1 MEIKDI
7 DFYVQ
12 KGNLKQA
19 NSQTEMILLFVLEGK
34 MTIQS
39 LDEIYPMSKE
49 DILLI
54 NPGIHYEIMK
64 EEEALYSVASFSL
77 KFLSDILKSR
87 NTMFYCNSVID
98 ETHSFQDLKNLFY
111 ELTVEFT
118 SRHHKSDCYM
128 HSLLLKVLDCLVENY
143 QVSQDPIVMK
153 KESENDLRMR
163 EIMQYIMAN
172 IDREI
177 SLNEL
182 ANQMFV
188 SPSTLS
194 RIFKKDTGVYF
205 ADYVMELRVKN
216 AAELLKHSHQNIT
229 HIAMASGFTSSAS
242 FNRAF
247 KKVLGI
253 RPSEYRDSYKQIE
266 SEDQKQKKKEEIQIR
281 EELKQKG
288 YDDGKIEENT
298 QIHLD
303 LKRNIGHKYNR
314 PWNQMINIGPM
325 WDLTKANIQTHILYL
340 NEKLHYRYFR
350 FWNVFSKRMLIND
363 GHTKGQYNYDVVN
376 QALDFLV
383 QNRLKPFIA
392 FGRRPD
398 IAIKSDGKRI
408 FFDEQY
414 IMFSSKENWQAMV
427 DDFIRNVV
435 SRYGQD
441 EVSQWI
447 FELDRDFE
455 ETLDGSEN
463 RLYEDP
469 QYNFFEAWTYLYR
482 TIKRR
487 IPSAKVGG
495 ISSLISKNWNFLND
509 FYQQC
514 KQSEVKPDF
523 VSFLLFPYET
533 HKNKDLRLVR
543 KVSQDKNCEEN
554 QIREIKRL
562 LKQNDIADIPIY
574 ITEWNNSISNRNYLN
589 DSCYRATYI
598 VKKVNSI
605 ANSVDMLGIMAGT
618 DWVSSYLDTV
628 GILNGGIGLLTK
640 DTICKPAYFAFDFL
654 NQLGDYLLEKG
665 ENYIVSKKENGDIYI
680 LCFHYIWFK
689 QRYFLSDEDV
699 DVRDNFDLIF
709 ENAKPIHL
717 NFHLSDF
724 NKPGE
729 YYVKRRCLNRK
740 NGSILNEWE
749 KFQYDKRMTQ
759 RDVKYLQ
766 GISFPKLSQDKVQ
779 VDNTLDI
786 KISLEPHEVS
796 LIHIFMR

>member
-12 KGNLKQA
+12 KGNLKKE
-19 NSQTEMILLFVLEGK
+19 NLQTDLLLLFVLEGK
-34 MTIQS
+34 LNIRY
-39 LDEIYPMSKE
+39 LDDDYQMSKE

-54 NPGIHYEIMK
+54 NPGINYEINK
-64 EEEALYSVASFSL
+64 TEEALYGVASFSL
-77 KFLSDILKSR
+77 KFLAEVLKSR
-87 NTMFYCNSVID
+87 NMMFYCNSVVD
-98 ETHSFQDLKNLFY
+98 ETHSYQDLRNLFY
-111 ELTVEFT
+111 ELTIEYT
-118 SRHHKSDCYM
+118 SRLHQSSCYM
-128 HSLLLKVLDCLVENY
+128 NSLLLKLLDCLVEHY
-143 QVSQDPIVMK
+143 QVSQENVVMQEK
-153 KESENDLRMR
+153 SENDLRMR
-163 EIMQYIMAN
+163 EVMQYIMAN

-194 RIFKKDTGVYF
+194 RIFKKDTGIYF
-205 ADYVMELRVKN
+205 AEYVMQLRVKN
-216 AAELLKHSHQNIT
+216 AEELLKYSQQNIT
-229 HIAMASGFTSSAS
+229 HIAMVSGFTSSAS

-247 KKVLGI
+247 KKVTGLT
-253 RPSEYRDSYKQIE
+253 PSEYRDAFHQ
-266 SEDQKQKKKEEIQIR
+266 SEGDYLKQKEQEKIQIR

-288 YDDGKIEENT
+288 YEDGKQGQST
-298 QIHLD
+298 CVPLD
-303 LKRNIGHKYNR
+303 LKTCLGHKYNR

-325 WDLTKANIQTHILYL
+325 WDLTKANIQSHILYL
-340 NEKLHYRYFR
+340 NEKLHYKYFR

-363 GHTKGQYNYDVVN
+363 GYTKGQYNYDVVN
-376 QALDFLV
+376 QVFDFLV

-398 IAIKSDGKRI
+398 IAIKSDGKRV

-414 IMFSSKENWQAMV
+414 ILFSSKENWQAMV
-427 DDFIRNVV
+427 DDFIRNIV

-463 RLYEDP
+463 RLYEDS
-469 QYNFFEAWTYLYR
+469 QYDFFEAWNYLYR

-487 IPSAKVGG
+487 IPLAKVGG
-495 ISSLISKNWNFLND
+495 ISSLISKNWNFLNG

-514 KQSEVKPDF
+514 NQTKVKPDF
-523 VSFLLFPYET
+523 LSFLVFPYESF
-533 HKNKDLRLVR
+533 KDKDLRFVR
-543 KVSQDKNCEEN
+543 KVSQDRNCEEN
-554 QIREIKRL
+554 QIKEIKRL
-562 LKQNDIADIPIY
+562 LELNDMQDTAIY

-605 ANSVDMLGIMAGT
+605 ANSVAMLGIMAGT

-640 DTICKPAYFAFDFL
+640 DTICKPAYFAIDFL
-654 NQLGDYLLEKG
+654 NQLGDYLLDQG
-665 ENYIVSKKENGDIYI
+665 ENYIVTKKENGDVYI
-680 LCFHYIWFK
+680 LCFHHIWFK

-699 DVRDNFDLIF
+699 DVRDDFDMIF
-709 ENAKPIHL
+709 ENEKPIHL
-717 NFHLSDF
+717 NFHIKNFD
-724 NKPGE
+724 KAGE
-729 YYVKRRCLNRK
+729 YYVKRRMLNRK

-766 GISFPKLSQDKVQ
+766 GISFPTLSQDRVH
-779 VDNTLDI
+779 VENTLDI
-786 KISLEPHEVS
+786 KVSIEPHEVS